1 MNATTTGRRCL
12 NTGKVQIG
20 LLYQPTNRAHHDR
33 DATLLQTALL
43 NRREAGAAEQLL
55 VRLTRRFW
63 RWA

>member
-1 MNATTTGRRCL
+1 MSATTTGRRCL

-20 LLYQPTNRAHHDR
+20 LLYQPTTRSYHDR

-43 NRREAGAAEQLL
+43 SRRHAGPAEQLL